1 MYLEIFTTILHIIY
15 VIFLS
20 QLSGGIHMKQEITTH
35 LSLIKEDILNL
46 SKYLYENPEESFN
59 EYKAYDRIVNILKSH
74 NFEIIEHYLEIPT
87 AFYAQYGTGHPKIC
101 YICEYDAVKD
111 LGHIVGHN
119 LISSMSLGAAIS
131 LSKVIPKSGG
141 SVIVI
146 GCPGEFLG
154 SSKVT
159 MTKQGT
165 FNDIDVVLM
174 AHPDTITAE
183 SGNSMAVIPIKISY
197 KSKQGFTYR
206 KSKGYSALDA
216 CLFTFNTLN
225 LLQKGFEDDSTIDG
239 VILKG
244 GDSPYLL
251 PSETESKFYIR
262 SSKMC
267 IACEIE
273 KKIRELVKTT
283 SYIMDV
289 ESEICLYELPYD
301 ELIPNSVLSRV
312 FCHNLKECGIID
324 VESPKNTNS
333 ALSLGTV
340 SQVVPCIHPYI
351 CITEDK
357 NLQYSSP
364 EFAMATLSY
373 FAQDRVIKTAQAL
386 ALTGFDL
393 IDNESLLKQIKTEF
407 FSKKGTIL

>member
-1 MYLEIFTTILHIIY
+1 
-15 VIFLS
+15 
-20 QLSGGIHMKQEITTH
+20 MKQELITH
-35 LSLIKEDILNL
+35 LSLIKEDIINL
-46 SKYLYENPEESFN
+46 SRYLYDNPEESFR
-59 EYKAYDRIVNILKSH
+59 EYKAYNYIVNMLKDH
-74 NFEIIEHYLEIPT
+74 NFEITENYLDIPT
-87 AFYAQYGTGHPKIC
+87 AFYAQYGSGHPKIC
-101 YICEYDAVKD
+101 YLCEYDAIKD

-131 LSKVIPKSGG
+131 LSKVIPKIGG

-183 SGNSMAVIPIKISY
+183 SGNSKAVVPIKITY
-197 KSKQGFTYR
+197 KSKKGFTYR
-206 KSKGYSALDA
+206 NSKGYSALDA

-225 LLQKGFEDDSTIDG
+225 LLEKGFDDDSSIDG

-267 IACEIE
+267 VACEIE
-273 KKIRELVKTT
+273 KKIRQLVKTT
-283 SYIMDV
+283 SYIMNV
-289 ESEICLYELPYD
+289 ESEICFYELPYD
-301 ELIPNSVLSRV
+301 ELIPNSVLSRI
-312 FCHNLKECGIID
+312 FCHNLKESGIID
-324 VESPKNTNS
+324 VECPKNTNS

-340 SQVVPCIHPYI
+340 SKVVPCIHPYI
-351 CITEDK
+351 SITEDK
-357 NLQYSSP
+357 SLKYSSE

-393 IDNESLLKQIKTEF
+393 LDNKALLNQISVEF
-407 FSKKGTIL
+407 SNQKRLFT

>member
-1 MYLEIFTTILHIIY
+1 
-15 VIFLS
+15 
-20 QLSGGIHMKQEITTH
+20 MKQEIITH
-35 LSLIKEDILNL
+35 LNLIKEDILNL
-46 SKYLYENPEESFN
+46 SKYLYENPEESFH
-59 EYKAYDRIVNILKSH
+59 EYKAHDYIVNMLKNH
-74 NFEIIEHYLEIPT
+74 NFKVKEHYLDLPT
-87 AFYAQYGTGHPKIC
+87 AFYAEYGSGHPKIC

-119 LISSMSLGAAIS
+119 LISSISLGAAIS
-131 LSKVIPKSGG
+131 LSKIIPKSGG
-141 SVIVI
+141 SVIVL

-183 SGNSMAVIPIKISY
+183 SGTSMAVIPIKIKY
-197 KSKQGFTYR
+197 KSKQGFAYR

-216 CLFTFNTLN
+216 CLFTFNTLS
-225 LLQKGFEDDSTIDG
+225 LLEKGFEEDSTIDG

-267 IACEIE
+267 TACQIE
-273 KKIRELVKTT
+273 RKIRELVKTT
-283 SYIMDV
+283 SSIMDI
-289 ESEICLYELPYD
+289 EAEICLYELPYD

-312 FCHNLKECGIID
+312 FCHNLKESGIIN
-324 VESPKNTNS
+324 VGSPKDTNS

-351 CITEDK
+351 RITEDK
-357 NLQYSSP
+357 DLKYSSS
-364 EFAMATLSY
+364 EFALATISY

-393 IDNESLLKQIKTEF
+393 IDNESLLKQIKNEF
-407 FSKKGTIL
+407 YSKKGTT

>member
-1 MYLEIFTTILHIIY
+1 
-15 VIFLS
+15 
-20 QLSGGIHMKQEITTH
+20 MKQELTTH
-35 LSLIKEDILNL
+35 LNLIKEDILNL

-59 EYKAYDRIVNILKSH
+59 EYKAYDYIVAMLKSH
-74 NFEIIEHYLEIPT
+74 NFEVIEHYLEIPT

-131 LSKVIPKSGG
+131 LSKVVPKSGG

-165 FNDIDVVLM
+165 FDDIDVVLM

-183 SGNSMAVIPIKISY
+183 SGTSMAVIPIKISY

-262 SSKMC
+262 TSKMC

-289 ESEICLYELPYD
+289 KSEISLYELPYD

-312 FCHNLKECGIID
+312 FCHNLKECGLIN
-324 VESPKNTNS
+324 VESPKNTNAS
-333 ALSLGTV
+333 LSLGTV

-351 CITEDK
+351 CITEDEK
-357 NLQYSSP
+357 LQYSSP

-393 IDNESLLKQIKTEF
+393 IDNESLLKQVKTEF
-407 FSKKGTIL
+407 SSKKGTIY

>member
-1 MYLEIFTTILHIIY
+1 
-15 VIFLS
+15 
-20 QLSGGIHMKQEITTH
+20 MKQEIITH
-35 LSLIKEDILNL
+35 LNLIKEDILNL
-46 SKYLYENPEESFN
+46 SKYLYENPEESFH
-59 EYKAYDRIVNILKSH
+59 EYKAHDYIVNMLKSH
-74 NFEIIEHYLEIPT
+74 NFKVKEHYLDLPT
-87 AFYAQYGTGHPKIC
+87 AFYAEYGSGHPKIC

-119 LISSMSLGAAIS
+119 LISSISLGAAIS
-131 LSKVIPKSGG
+131 LSKIIPKSGG
-141 SVIVI
+141 SVIVL

-183 SGNSMAVIPIKISY
+183 SGTSMAVIPIKIKY
-197 KSKQGFTYR
+197 KSKQGFAYR

-216 CLFTFNTLN
+216 CLFTFNTLS
-225 LLQKGFEDDSTIDG
+225 LLEKGFEEDSTIDG

-267 IACEIE
+267 TACQIE
-273 KKIRELVKTT
+273 RKIRELVKTT
-283 SYIMDV
+283 SSIMDI
-289 ESEICLYELPYD
+289 EAEICLYELPYD

-312 FCHNLKECGIID
+312 FCHNLKESGIIN
-324 VESPKNTNS
+324 VGSPKDTNS

-351 CITEDK
+351 RITEDK
-357 NLQYSSP
+357 DLKYSSS
-364 EFAMATLSY
+364 EFALATISY

-393 IDNESLLKQIKTEF
+393 IDNESLLKQIKNEF
-407 FSKKGTIL
+407 YSKKGTT

>member
-1 MYLEIFTTILHIIY
+1 
-15 VIFLS
+15 
-20 QLSGGIHMKQEITTH
+20 MKQELITH
-35 LSLIKEDILNL
+35 LSLIKEDITNL
-46 SKYLYENPEESFN
+46 SRYLYDNPEESFH
-59 EYKAYDRIVNILKSH
+59 EYKAHDYIVNMLKDH
-74 NFEIIEHYLEIPT
+74 NFEVREHYLDIPT
-87 AFYAQYGTGHPKIC
+87 AFYAQYGSGHPKIC

-111 LGHIVGHN
+111 LGHIAGHN

-131 LSKVIPKSGG
+131 LSKVIPKLDG
-141 SVIVI
+141 SIVVI

-183 SGNSMAVIPIKISY
+183 SGNSMAVVPIKITY
-197 KSKQGFTYR
+197 KSKEGFTYR
-206 KSKGYSALDA
+206 NSKGYSALDA

-225 LLQKGFEDDSTIDG
+225 LLEKGFDDDSTIDG

-267 IACEIE
+267 LACEIE

-283 SYIMDV
+283 SYIMNV

-301 ELIPNSVLSRV
+301 ELIPNSILSRI
-312 FCHNLKECGIID
+312 FCHNLKESGIID
-324 VESPKNTNS
+324 VEPPKNTNS

-357 NLQYSSP
+357 NLKYSSD
-364 EFAMATLSY
+364 EFAMATVSY

-393 IDNESLLKQIKTEF
+393 LDNKSLLKQIKLEF
-407 FSKKGTIL
+407 CNKKRLFN